1 MNHVDIQRRNVN
13 WQGFQE
19 SRDTHRQGWPES
31 RHVDTT
37 WRVACST
44 VSPTSADKQQIRR
57 EVAKSQLLWRALAC
71 CRVCNRFV
79 LLHPHHQTVTGTR
92 ARHLF
97 QRRALTVTRRT
108 NSSRVRCPKY
118 RHIGH
123 CPDLSSPS
131 LTVIMR
137 ILSRLFYQ
145 NLQGFTVS
153 KPIKE
158 LEKSP
163 SCCSCLII
171 LVSPTPF
178 TSKKPPQDFK
188 RLLLKFHSESRK

>member
-1 MNHVDIQRRNVN
+1 MTR
-13 WQGFQE
+13 
-19 SRDTHRQGWPES
+19 S
-31 RHVDTT
+31 
-37 WRVACST
+37 
-44 VSPTSADKQQIRR
+44 
-57 EVAKSQLLWRALAC
+57 LAC

-79 LLHPHHQTVTGTR
+79 LLHPHQQTVTGTR

-97 QRRALTVTRRT
+97 QHRALAVARRI

-123 CPDLSSPS
+123 CPELSSPS

-137 ILSRLFYQ
+137 ILSRLYYQ

-153 KPIKE
+153 KPKKE

-163 SCCSCLII
+163 SCSCLIV
-171 LVSPTPF
+171 LDSPNPIYERE
-178 TSKKPPQDFK
+178 TSKDCCSNFIPS
-188 RLLLKFHSESRK
+188 LGII